1 MGKYYT
7 LRFFKYCIWLMFCH
21 MYRQIL
27 LPWQMLLPMFC
38 GRCCCL
44 GRCYCHIYY
53 IILSDRCYS
62 HFVITLADVIA
73 LWYVIDVKTTI
84 VACYNSWW
92 AGVICQ
98 VADGIATVGWMYML
112 DGISIGR
119 WNSQGS
125 VQFSLSSEVL
135 NKTSSYICDRWN
147 LPMFLLRDGLL
158 TLINN
163 VSWIALLR
171 FWSSLLT
178 ILILSM
184 LMLWPVLENNHN
196 YIRSNRMRNLH
207 VHIRSEYGIEN
218 VKLFWQWENIE
229 CKMANFQNHRRFSLR
244 CLNQDVVPVS
254 SRLKSH
260 VKRPRGLYIIKRA
273 ERSLL
278 NERIRSTNNMINIL
292 IKLELL

>member
-98 VADGIATVGWMYML
+98 VADGIATIGWMCML
-112 DGISIGR
+112 DGISLADETAK
-119 WNSQGS
+119 GS

-171 FWSSLLT
+171 FWSSLPT
-178 ILILSM
+178 ILKLSM
-184 LMLWPVLENNHN
+184 VMLWPVVLKWSNIGRVPSDVPWTSLQKPLRTLQCIPHHN
-196 YIRSNRMRNLH
+196 PTY
-207 VHIRSEYGIEN
+207 HICIYRWPHS
-218 VKLFWQWENIE
+218 
-229 CKMANFQNHRRFSLR
+229 
-244 CLNQDVVPVS
+244 S
-254 SRLKSH
+254 SRLDLGLWGP
-260 VKRPRGLYIIKRA
+260 PRG
-273 ERSLL
+273 SWWCCLL
-278 NERIRSTNNMINIL
+278 
-292 IKLELL
+292 